1 MIEMSVVAV
10 AIALA
15 IGLGTRWLL
24 AHRDSRRYNGWG
36 RWISNRITW
45 SEYVVV
51 GILLSTLVA
60 PLAST
65 VGTNLSIGEQLQ
77 YKQWLNGVERNAGD
91 NVRQCRAGQNIPSSE
106 TAGYTNC
113 EYYYVAEWYTY
124 QWIDWVED
132 CSTDSKG
139 KRTCTRR
146 AVTRSKKVPVQTPY
160 ATVEHTY
167 SIESWMYD
175 GDGGQMSYA
184 YPGTYLDANPVPHP
198 ASRRDIPGNIPR
210 GAPADWQDAKNRLDA
225 GDPRAVTKEGTYDN
239 FILASKDDLLRTYGP
254 KLDEYKADGLLP
266 DHTANITTD
275 PVKGPSR
282 SQADKVS
289 FVGVNVQDEN
299 AWQKSVMRFNA
310 ALGTQLQGDLHVVLI
325 DAAIVPWSDAV
336 PYTQSL
342 KAYWQSE
349 HFGRWAI
356 AKNAI
361 ILVMGV
367 DKATNTVAWADATT
381 GMPFGNETMIEFLK
395 AYLPGTPLVPDL
407 LFGKPV
413 TVVDGTKANVTH
425 PAPQG
430 KVEHYVFEQ
439 APFKRFSMSCKKE
452 SCIGYKDLA
461 SKIKPTTTAIVW
473 VSIITVL
480 ISIGLWVLVG
490 YTSFVENGISWCRQ
504 NLLPHRYQG
513 ARSGGNDNRKE
524 YPDGVRKLR

>member
-10 AIALA
+10 AITLA
-15 IGLGTRWLL
+15 IGLGVMWLL
-24 AHRDSRRYNGWG
+24 ARSDSRSYDGWG
-36 RWISNRITW
+36 RWTPNRITW
-45 SEYVVV
+45 GEYFVV
-51 GILLSTLVA
+51 GIALSAIVA
-60 PLAST
+60 PLVS
-65 VGTNLSIGEQLQ
+65 VIGTNLSIGEQLQ
-77 YKQWLNGVERNAGD
+77 YKQWLNGVEKEVVD
-91 NVRQCRAGQNIPSSE
+91 SVIQCNQGYASSYSASTGQSNCAHSYVSGYYNWYWTE
-106 TAGYTNC
+106 TITTC
-113 EYYYVAEWYTY
+113 T
-124 QWIDWVED
+124 
-132 CSTDSKG
+132 SDSKG
-139 KRTCTRR
+139 NQSCTSTT
-146 AVTRSKKVPVQTPY
+146 VTHTETAPIETPY
-160 ATVEHTY
+160 ATREHSY
-167 SIESWMYD
+167 AIESWMYN
-175 GDGGQMSYA
+175 GEGGQMRYSF
-184 YPGTYLDANPVPHP
+184 PGAYLDTNPVPHP
-198 ASRRDIPGNIPR
+198 ASKRDIPASIPR
-210 GAPADWQDAKNRLDA
+210 GAPVDWQDAKNRLDA
-225 GDPRAVTKEGTYDN
+225 GDPRAVTKEGTYNN

-254 KLDEYKADGLLP
+254 RLDEYKAAGLLP

-413 TVVDGTKANVTH
+413 TVVDGTKASVTH

-430 KVEHYVFEQ
+430 KVEHLVFEQ
-439 APFKRFSMSCKKE
+439 APFKRFSMSCEKE

-490 YTSFVENGISWCRQ
+490 YTSFVGSGISWCRQ
-504 NLLPHRYQG
+504 NLLPHRYQS
-513 ARSGGNDNRKE
+513 ARSGGSNNRKE
-524 YPDGVRKLR
+524 YQ

>member
-139 KRTCTRR
+139 KRTCTQR

-254 KLDEYKADGLLP
+254 KLDEYKADGLI
-266 DHTANITTD
+266 DD
-275 PVKGPSR
+275 
-282 SQADKVS
+282 
-289 FVGVNVQDEN
+289 DEE
-299 AWQKSVMRFNA
+299 
-310 ALGTQLQGDLHVVLI
+310 AL
-325 DAAIVPWSDAV
+325 
-336 PYTQSL
+336 
-342 KAYWQSE
+342 
-349 HFGRWAI
+349 
-356 AKNAI
+356 
-361 ILVMGV
+361 
-367 DKATNTVAWADATT
+367 
-381 GMPFGNETMIEFLK
+381 
-395 AYLPGTPLVPDL
+395 
-407 LFGKPV
+407 
-413 TVVDGTKANVTH
+413 
-425 PAPQG
+425 
-430 KVEHYVFEQ
+430 
-439 APFKRFSMSCKKE
+439 
-452 SCIGYKDLA
+452 
-461 SKIKPTTTAIVW
+461 
-473 VSIITVL
+473 
-480 ISIGLWVLVG
+480 
-490 YTSFVENGISWCRQ
+490 
-504 NLLPHRYQG
+504 
-513 ARSGGNDNRKE
+513 
-524 YPDGVRKLR
+524 